1 MDNRTAK
8 FRDWLISACGYSHLC
23 CARDISPDQAI
34 GLIGAY
40 VDHMAITPYDSLG
53 NLPMSNTL
61 GHHVQSA
68 YKFLLSVTPRPFTIY
83 TGTGKQ
89 SVYIPFIGD
98 KLAQRKKWQK
108 PRPKREAYTFAMFQT
123 FHAQVTAA
131 EKQNPRTFLDRH
143 SLIFNTQCLGI
154 FTGSRVS
161 EYCQSK
167 GKISEVSRV
176 PAAPG
181 KPEDSGLPIAFIAA
195 DFCFLTDRGTHLA
208 HAAVFANQALAHQLQ
223 ITFRHDK
230 SGRNYSVRKYARG
243 RTWLCP
249 IAAAIKLL
257 YRAHLLQTPPN
268 DPICAYRRLG
278 TSGRRYL
285 RDTEVTDTMRKICIA
300 TYKDPSHFL
309 RVNIARIASHSNRVT
324 AAVALYL
331 AKISIDVIA
340 HRLRWMRESVS
351 FYLRESA
358 CDIDQYTADTI
369 HGAQRHFC

>member
-1 MDNRTAK
+1 
-8 FRDWLISACGYSHLC
+8 
-23 CARDISPDQAI
+23 
-34 GLIGAY
+34 
-40 VDHMAITPYDSLG
+40 MAVTPYDSKG

-68 YKFLLSVTPRPFTIY
+68 YRFLLSVAPKPFTIY
-83 TGTGKQ
+83 TSTGKQ

-108 PRPKREAYTFAMFQT
+108 PRPKREAYTYDMFQT
-123 FHAQVTAA
+123 FHAQITAA
-131 EKQNPRTFLDRH
+131 EALNPTSFLDRH

-167 GKISEVSRV
+167 GKISDVSRV

-181 KPEDSGLPIAFIAA
+181 APALSGLPVAFIAA
-195 DFCFLTDRGTHLA
+195 DFIFLTATGTHLA
-208 HAAVFANQALAHQLQ
+208 HADVFHNQSLAHQLL

-243 RTWLCP
+243 KTWLCP
-249 IAAAIKLL
+249 IAAATKLL
-257 YRAHLLQTPPN
+257 YRAHLLHTPPN

-285 RDTEVTDTMRKICIA
+285 RDTEVTDTMRTICVA
-300 TYKDPSHFL
+300 TYSDPGHFL
-309 RVNIARIASHSNRVT
+309 RMNITRIASHSNRVT
-324 AAVALYL
+324 AAVALFL
-331 AKISIDVIA
+331 AKVSIDVIA

-358 CDIDQYTADTI
+358 CDIGQYTADTI
-369 HGAQRHFC
+369 YGAQRHFC